1 MSQITL
7 MVASLKM
14 FLSKYFAQNETISQV
29 ACCRVEVKEVQN
41 LNGNEAALSFKTE
54 LDEIKTQ
61 IHNIKDEI
69 IETLRN
75 DMKIGD
81 QQHQEIKKRI
91 DNLEQNTNKFFLR
104 NL

>member
-7 MVASLKM
+7 MHASLKM
-14 FLSKYFAQNETISQV
+14 FWSKYFAQNENFSQG
-29 ACCRVEVKEVQN
+29 ACRPVEVKEVQN
-41 LNGNEAALSFKTE
+41 SIGNEVALSFKTE

-75 DMKIGD
+75 DMKIGE
-81 QQHQEIKKRI
+81 QQHLEIKKRI
-91 DNLEQNTNKFFLR
+91 DNLEQKSK
-104 NL
+104 

>member
-1 MSQITL
+1 MSQINV
-7 MVASLKM
+7 MVVSLKM
-14 FLSKYFAQNETISQV
+14 FWSKYFARNEKNCHG
-29 ACCRVEVKEVQN
+29 ACCSVEVKEVQN
-41 LNGNEAALSFKTE
+41 LIGNEAALSFETE

-61 IHNIKDEI
+61 IHNIKDDI

-91 DNLEQNTNKFFLR
+91 DNLEQNTK
-104 NL
+104 

>member
-14 FLSKYFAQNETISQV
+14 FWGKYFAQNEKVSHG
-29 ACCRVEVKEVQN
+29 ACCPVEVKEVQN
-41 LNGNEAALSFKTE
+41 LIGNEAALSFKTE

-75 DMKIGD
+75 DMKIGE
-81 QQHQEIKKRI
+81 QQHLEIKKRI
-91 DNLEQNTNKFFLR
+91 DNLEQKSK
-104 NL
+104 